1 MELTLKSIK
10 INSQLSEETTCF
22 SATIYIDGKKAGLA
36 SNRGQG
42 GPNDIDWTDYGLSA
56 AYLGWLTKETMPVD
70 TYDGKIELL
79 ETASEKLDHLI
90 DAALDDFEERKWFK
104 AQCRGKT
111 LFHLKT
117 DTVPDSWRVV
127 KGAFG
132 PEVKAWLTSR
142 FGDELGEI
150 ANETRI

>member
-1 MELTLKSIK
+1 MELTLKGIK
-10 INSQLSEETTCF
+10 INKQLSEETDCF

-36 SNRGQG
+36 ANRGQG

-56 AYLGWLTKETMPVD
+56 AYLAWLDKEVMPVD

-90 DAALDDFEERKWFK
+90 DAALNDFEEKKWFK
-104 AQCRGKT
+104 TACRNRT
-111 LFHLKT
+111 VFRLKSDDRL
-117 DTVPDSWRVV
+117 DTWRTV
-127 KGAFG
+127 KSAFS
-132 PEVKAWLTSR
+132 PAVKAWLQTR
-142 FGDELGEI
+142 YGDELGEI